1 MYELMYE
8 IAVLVNDSIIKV
20 DIKTNDDTVIKD
32 ITDIDVDYNTI
43 RVTNK
48 EYAVS
53 NVYIYN
59 IKDIHIHKV

>member
-1 MYELMYE
+1 MYE
-8 IAVLVNDSIIKV
+8 IAVLVNDGIIKV

-48 EYAVS
+48 EYGVS